1 MKFRR
6 NRANVNIVIGI
17 KSGPSHIHWP
27 IFEDEK
33 GESVELGDVNL
44 HKKSCCDE
52 KFAPK
57 RDWEQT
63 SENNTEYI
71 IF

>member
-1 MKFRR
+1 M
-6 NRANVNIVIGI
+6 
-17 KSGPSHIHWP
+17 HWP

-33 GESVELGDVNL
+33 GETVEIGDVNF

-57 RDWEQT
+57 RNGEHT
-63 SENNTEYI
+63 SENNTECMLFQCMTKYMKVT
-71 IF
+71 